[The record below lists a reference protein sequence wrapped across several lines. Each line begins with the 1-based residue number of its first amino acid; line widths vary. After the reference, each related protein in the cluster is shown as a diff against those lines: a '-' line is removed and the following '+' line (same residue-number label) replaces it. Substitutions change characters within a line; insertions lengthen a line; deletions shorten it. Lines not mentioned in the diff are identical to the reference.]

1 MKPIIIFFS
10 LFLIPLFADDLKSG
24 FGEE

>member
-1 MKPIIIFFS
+1 MKPIIIFLS

-24 FGEE
+24 FG